1 MATPGT
7 ARAKE
12 KALPRSATIT
22 IRKQHPKPDGK
33 VEVTPDNGRIHFKN
47 KDKTAWRLRFFR
59 KDAESNTSID
69 MLLPAKGSLT
79 VLIRQGDEFHY
90 IVFPVER
97 ILNGIGGGPIIN

>member
-12 KALPRSATIT
+12 KQLPRSATIT
-22 IRKQHPKPDGK
+22 IHKQTPKPKGT

-47 KDKTAWRLRFFR
+47 KDKKGYRLRFFR
-59 KDAESNTSID
+59 KDAESSTSID
-69 MLLPAKGSLT
+69 MLLPAKGTLT

-90 IVFPVER
+90 IVFPIER